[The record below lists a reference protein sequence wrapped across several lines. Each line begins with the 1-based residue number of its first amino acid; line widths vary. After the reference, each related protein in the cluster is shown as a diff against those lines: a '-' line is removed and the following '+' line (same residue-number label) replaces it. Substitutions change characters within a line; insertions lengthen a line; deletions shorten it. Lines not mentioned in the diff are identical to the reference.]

1 MYYKRIFLSFKL
13 CIHLMKLYI
22 FEAFLLLGSGY
33 KRHIFMRI
41 RIPNTKNK
49 SIEQQKKVLQWVLV
63 YGLSKSVLR
72 SRSWYFLVGAGAG
85 VKIWR
90 QKHFFYYFLAYF
102 YMKRSRSRCKKNTW
116 SQSWSIKDR
125 LRHTDQNP
133 FFFCKPKMSSKS
145 KIIQQLS

>member
-1 MYYKRIFLSFKL
+1 MYYKRIYLSFKL

-72 SRSWYFLVGAGAG
+72 SRSWYFLVRAGAG

-102 YMKRSRSRCKKNTW
+102 YMKRSRSPCKKNTW
-116 SQSWSIKDR
+116 SRSWSIKDR

>member
-116 SQSWSIKDR
+116 SRSRSIKDR